1 MDEKDRSVPSA
12 SALRA
17 TADKSAALG
26 SSASSAALVTRLAAE
41 RQEAHRR
48 YNEAFTALDRA
59 IQTMPAWPAAPPGYD
74 EQKLPAINDAFN
86 ALGRTPDFER
96 QMAFNAALVE
106 HLNRNAVAHRQAHLA
121 IGEAVARVKESS
133 EALITFESRL
143 VQFLQQITP
152 LADAHYREINDAIEQ
167 LRTITNV
174 AQRAAIAAQ
183 RAGAQGAQGAQSAIG
198 AQSAGAQGAQ
208 GAQGAPSYVAFEDR
222 FRGSEDEI
230 RRRQQDYVQYFRGHS
245 DVVDMGC
252 GRGEFLELLRQQGV
266 RSRGID
272 VNVEMVELCRER
284 GLDVTHADARGYL
297 RSQADQSLG
306 GLIALQ
312 VVEHLEPTYLAEML
326 SLGYDKLRPG
336 AAMVLETI
344 NPACWVAFF
353 ESYLRDL
360 THVKPIH
367 PETLQYLLQAS
378 GFSDVQIVYRSPI
391 AEGGKLR
398 KVTPRPEHF
407 GDTAPDSLTELVSSF
422 NSNVDRLNARMFSFQ
437 DFAAIAT
444 KS

>member
-1 MDEKDRSVPSA
+1 MDEKNKSA
-12 SALRA
+12 P
-17 TADKSAALG
+17 SAALG
-26 SSASSAALVTRLAAE
+26 SSAALVSRLVAE
-41 RQEAHRR
+41 RAEAHRR
-48 YNEAFTALDRA
+48 YNEALTSLDRA
-59 IQTMPAWPAAPPGYD
+59 IQPMPAWPDPPPAYD
-74 EQKLPAINDAFN
+74 EQKLPDINTAFN
-86 ALGRTPDFER
+86 ALVEKPAFDR

-121 IGEAVARVKESS
+121 IAEAVARLKESS

-152 LADAHYREINDAIEQ
+152 LADANYREINDAIEQ

-174 AQRAAIAAQ
+174 AHRAAIAAQ
-183 RAGAQGAQGAQSAIG
+183 RASAQGARGAHGAQSATG
-198 AQSAGAQGAQ
+198 AESAAGAQGASSE
-208 GAQGAPSYVAFEDR
+208 ALAYVAFEDR
-222 FRGSEDEI
+222 FRGTEDEI
-230 RRRQQDYVQYFRGHS
+230 RERQRDYLQYFTGQS
-245 DVVDMGC
+245 DVVDVGC
-252 GRGEFLELLRQQGV
+252 GRGEFLELLRESGV
-266 RSRGID
+266 RARGLD
-272 VNVEMVELCRER
+272 LNPEMVELCKSR
-284 GLDVTHADARGYL
+284 GLDATHADARSYL
-297 RSQADQSLG
+297 RAQADQSLG

-312 VVEHLEPTYLAEML
+312 VVEHLEPPYLAELL

-336 AAMVLETI
+336 ATMVLETI

-353 ESYLRDL
+353 ESFIRDL

-367 PETLQYLLQAS
+367 PDTLQYMLQAS

-398 KVTPRPEHF
+398 RVTPRPEHY
-407 GDTAPDSLTELVSSF
+407 GDTARDPITELVSSF
-422 NSNVDRLNARMFSFQ
+422 NSNVDRLNARMFSYQ

>member
-1 MDEKDRSVPSA
+1 MDETPGSA
-12 SALRA
+12 P
-17 TADKSAALG
+17 
-26 SSASSAALVTRLAAE
+26 SAALVSRLAAE
-41 RQEAHRR
+41 RAEAHRR
-48 YNEAFTALDRA
+48 YNEALTALDRA
-59 IQTMPAWPAAPPGYD
+59 IQSMPAWPDPPAAYD
-74 EQKLPAINDAFN
+74 ERKLPDINTAFN
-86 ALGRTPDFER
+86 ALLEKPAFDR

-106 HLNRNAVAHRQAHLA
+106 HLNRNAAAHRQAHLA
-121 IGEAVARVKESS
+121 IAEAVARLKHSS

-152 LADAHYREINDAIEQ
+152 LADANYREINDAIEQ

-174 AQRAAIAAQ
+174 AHRAATAAQ
-183 RAGAQGAQGAQSAIG
+183 RAASHSAPAHG
-198 AQSAGAQGAQ
+198 PPPQLEPSHA
-208 GAQGAPSYVAFEDR
+208 APVSYVAFEDR

-230 RRRQQDYVQYFRGHS
+230 RARQQDYVQYFKGQS
-245 DVVDMGC
+245 DVLDVGC
-252 GRGEFLELLRQQGV
+252 GRGEFLELLRENGV
-266 RSRGID
+266 RARGLD
-272 VNVEMVELCRER
+272 VNPEMVELCKSR
-284 GLDVTHADARGYL
+284 GLEATHADARVYL

-312 VVEHLEPTYLAEML
+312 VVEHLEPAYLAEIL

-336 AAMVLETI
+336 AKMVLETI

-353 ESYLRDL
+353 ESFIRDL

-391 AEGGKLR
+391 AEAGKLR
-398 KVTPRPEHF
+398 RVTPRPEHY
-407 GDTAPDSLTELVSSF
+407 GDTAQDSITELVSSF
-422 NSNVDRLNARMFSFQ
+422 NSNVDRLNARMFSYQ
-437 DFAAIAT
+437 DFAAVAT

>member
-1 MDEKDRSVPSA
+1 MNEKDQSA
-12 SALRA
+12 P
-17 TADKSAALG
+17 SAALG
-26 SSASSAALVTRLAAE
+26 VSAPSAALVTRLVAE
-41 RQEAHRR
+41 RSEAHRR
-48 YNEAFTALDRA
+48 YNEALTAVDRA
-59 IQTMPAWPAAPPGYD
+59 IQTMPAWPAAPAEYD

-86 ALGRTPDFER
+86 ALSRRPDFER

-106 HLNRNAVAHRQAHLA
+106 HLNRNAAAHRQAHVA
-121 IGEAVARVKESS
+121 IAEAVGRLKESS

-152 LADAHYREINDAIEQ
+152 LADANYREINDAIEQ

-183 RAGAQGAQGAQSAIG
+183 RQGAQGAQSATGAQGAGAQGAQGA
-198 AQSAGAQGAQ
+198 AGAQGAPE
-208 GAQGAPSYVAFEDR
+208 ALSYVAFEDR

-230 RRRQQDYVQYFRGHS
+230 RQRQQDYVQYFKGQS
-245 DVVDMGC
+245 DVVDVGC
-252 GRGEFLELLRQQGV
+252 GRGEFRDVLRQLGI
-266 RSRGID
+266 RSRGVD
-272 VNVEMVELCRER
+272 VNAEMEALCRER
-284 GLDVTHADARGYL
+284 GLDATHADARGYL

-306 GLIALQ
+306 GIIALQ
-312 VVEHLEPTYLAEML
+312 VIEHLEPAYLAELL
-326 SLGYDKLRPG
+326 SLAYDKLRPG
-336 AAMVLETI
+336 ATVVLETI
-344 NPACWVAFF
+344 NPGCWVAFF

-378 GFSDVQIVYRSPI
+378 GFSDVQVVYRSPI

-398 KVTPRPEHF
+398 RVTPRAEHF
-407 GDTAPDSLTELVSSF
+407 GDTAQDSLTELVSSF
-422 NSNVDRLNARMFSFQ
+422 NSNVDRLNARMFSYQ
-437 DFAAIAT
+437 DYAAVAT